1 VVDDHDPAVNER
13 IAKGDMDV
21 IARHAMLQQFAINH
35 LDHSIATRV
44 TFLWRVLEPS

>member
-21 IARHAMLQQFAINH
+21 IAWHAMLQQLAIKR
-35 LDHSIATRV
+35 LDHSIATHV
-44 TFLWRVLEPS
+44 TFPWRVLQPS